1 MWFSPENL
9 LTRDEAITL
18 ARGMPE
24 DDWVFLHAA
33 QTIAAYPFFRS
44 VVHSAGRSIRFGD
57 GCSLADSTRKA
68 YEQYGERE
76 SVHRCVRY
84 VYHTLLDWGVLK
96 KSMKRGSFSK
106 GRTWKPKTRQ
116 SIDYLARVCAGG
128 RASLYWS
135 EFAKDPAFFFVQIG
149 DEPNQK
155 QRQAF
160 ERHGDDYLIQFSQ
173 GECVWV
179 VSQALEVPGDVGIEI
194 AFPGQAQPLFASHV
208 ERIMIAKM
216 LTNSDPRSPELFDL
230 NPDIDAFLVELKEA
244 FNVEVNPWG

>member
-1 MWFSPENL
+1 MNSDTAIGFNRLIRKEWADRTLTLLLKEPQADVRAELLDRLKNQLSSGEKEASKGTALHKTVGVLGKMWVSPENL

-24 DDWVFLHAA
+24 DDWVFLHAT

-44 VVHSAGRSIRFGD
+44 VVQSAGRSIRFGD

-96 KSMKRGSFSK
+96 KTMKRGSFSK

-173 GECVWV
+173 
-179 VSQALEVPGDVGIEI
+179 D
-194 AFPGQAQPLFASHV
+194 
-208 ERIMIAKM
+208 
-216 LTNSDPRSPELFDL
+216 
-230 NPDIDAFLVELKEA
+230 
-244 FNVEVNPWG
+244 